1 MSGVEKGIYG
11 EKNTAALNLALIH
24 DRGAVRYVI
33 LSDGL
38 DTAGLNDGGIPGK
51 SLKDRGSIENT
62 VLIFDDALISP
73 VTPDGLES
81 TGNKEETDTESA
93 EQNESAVSMIC

>member
-51 SLKDRGSIENT
+51 SPPQ
-62 VLIFDDALISP
+62 VP
-73 VTPDGLES
+73 
-81 TGNKEETDTESA
+81 
-93 EQNESAVSMIC
+93 

>member
-62 VLIFDDALISP
+62 VLIFGRFNISG
-73 VTPDGLES
+73 D
-81 TGNKEETDTESA
+81 TGRFREHR
-93 EQNESAVSMIC
+93 Q